1 MFCTNCGEK
10 LEENVTVCPNC
21 GKEFPKAEQ
30 PVVEPIQQAETLY
43 EEQPTVEQPKKKNG
57 CLIAGLIVGG
67 SAVVLGILTLV
78 IVVIVVVAGVL
89 FTRQKISTPSR
100 DHVEII
106 EEYEEDSDYEY
117 EDEDEDD
124 YDYDNSL
131 NSYSNQDYILPYS
144 NSRYI
149 TESDLRGL
157 TEEECRIARNE
168 IYARHGRIFKDEEL
182 QAYFNSKS
190 WYTPSIPADAFQEH
204 MLNDYEKKNK
214 DVILEYERE
223 RGWN

>member
-1 MFCTNCGEK
+1 MFCTNCGEN
-10 LEENVTVCPNC
+10 LQENVTVCPNC

-30 PVVEPIQQAETLY
+30 PVVEPVQ
-43 EEQPTVEQPKKKNG
+43 QPTEEQPKKKNG

-78 IVVIVVVAGVL
+78 IIVIVVVAGVL
-89 FTRQKISTPSR
+89 FTRQKIVTPSR
-100 DHVEII
+100 DNVEII
-106 EEYEEDSDYEY
+106 EEYEEEDDDYEY
-117 EDEDEDD
+117 EDEGEDD
-124 YDYDNSL
+124 FSNSL
-131 NSYSNQDYILPYS
+131 QPYSNQDYILPDS

-157 TEEECRIARNE
+157 TKEECRIARNE
-168 IYARHGRIFKDEEL
+168 IYARHGRMFKDAEL
-182 QAYFNSKS
+182 QAYFNGKS

-204 MLNDYEKKNK
+204 MLNDYEKENK